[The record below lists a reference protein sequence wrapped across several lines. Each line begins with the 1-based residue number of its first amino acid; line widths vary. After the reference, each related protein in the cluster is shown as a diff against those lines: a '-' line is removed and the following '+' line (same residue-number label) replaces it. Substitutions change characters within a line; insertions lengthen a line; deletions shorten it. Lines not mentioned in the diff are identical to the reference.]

1 MSTKWDPTQY
11 AKFAYERNRP
21 FHELIARVRVE
32 NPATVVDLGCGN
44 GPLTLELAARW
55 PLARVVGVDSSPQM
69 IEAARALDVEH
80 RVEWVEADARTWDL
94 GSLGVAA
101 DVLVSNATLQWI
113 PNHLALVEA
122 WAAQVAPGGALALQV
137 PGNFD
142 APTHR
147 LMREVARTHPRVGEL
162 EAALKRGGSAGPST
176 YLKVL
181 ARAGLAVDAWETT
194 YLHILDPEAAQDNPV
209 LEWVTG
215 TGLRPILDTLAEGS
229 ERDRF
234 LTPYAAALREAY
246 PRTVAGVI
254 LPFRRVFAVGHR
266 A

>member
-147 LMREVARTHPRVGEL
+147 LMREVAAVQREEGLPFLDAAPGEIL
-162 EAALKRGGSAGPST
+162 RGEQSN
-176 YLKVL
+176 
-181 ARAGLAVDAWETT
+181 
-194 YLHILDPEAAQDNPV
+194 ILDPEAAQDNPV

-246 PRTVAGVI
+246 PRTAAGVI